1 MKSPLCKVVLP
12 TRVVAL
18 RSEAVIKI
26 WALTI
31 TSLLAK
37 NQTVSMLTR
46 LRVYHSNNSSCRT
59 MFSRSLPVWENSL
72 WRDRFSRTLG
82 NITHPLANLKNQ
94 GMLWRK
100 YPQITVACR
109 AVKMIDQKVGSR
121 IKSGSQAQATCL
133 STCKMPQSL
142 TRTHSS
148 PSWPDSMYMIAL
160 HQQRRCPQIRSRH
173 HLLSRLTRNLGTTST
188 LCLIRARCK
197 ARRLISAALRRPKKL
212 PKLRYSS
219 SSRATEC
226 RTRQSRSSRRRSSC
240 KHRPLQRSYRHSL
253 PISWRPKKRSMSRW

>member
-26 WALTI
+26 WAPTI

-46 LRVYHSNNSSCRT
+46 LRVYLSNNSSCRT
-59 MFSRSLPVWENSL
+59 MFSRSSLAWESSL
-72 WRDRFSRTLG
+72 WRDRFSRILG
-82 NITHPLANLKNQ
+82 SITRPLANLKNQ
-94 GMLWRK
+94 DMLWRK

-109 AVKMIDQKVGSR
+109 VVNHVKMIDQKVGSR
-121 IKSGSQAQATCL
+121 IKSGSQARATCL

-142 TRTHSS
+142 TRTHFS

-197 ARRLISAALRRPKKL
+197 ARWPISAALRRPKKL
-212 PKLRYSS
+212 PKSRYSS
-219 SSRATEC
+219 SSRKQLC
-226 RTRQSRSSRRRSSC
+226 IRGRWVSGPKWPTRDLASITTC
-240 KHRPLQRSYRHSL
+240 IKN
-253 PISWRPKKRSMSRW
+253 